1 MSASSSF
8 NPPKWRI
15 IAAFLAVYIVWGSS
29 YLGIRVAM
37 ETLPPFLVSGLRMM
51 SAGLL
56 LYAIARRTGASRP
69 TLVHWRSGI
78 ILGFLMFFVANGCI
92 MIGQKTVTSGMA
104 ATLYATVPLWFALL
118 GWLWLGEKRPSSQG
132 IVGLILGL
140 VGIAFL
146 VGTGGS
152 NSSTGID
159 PFGALMILISAGSWA
174 VGSLLS
180 RRVTL
185 PESPF
190 LGAAMNLFSGGV
202 MLMTLSL
209 VTGEWMQVDWAAV
222 SVRSVAAVMYL
233 AIGSSV
239 IAFGSYM
246 WLLTQVSP
254 SRLGTYAY
262 INPVIAVFLGWIL
275 VGETLTART
284 LVAAGVIIGAV
295 FLITTAGSKQT
306 DGVVNRPLARS
317 IGATLK
323 SYALRLVSGLMAL

>member
-15 IAAFLAVYIVWGSS
+15 IAAFLAVYLVWGSS

-37 ETLPPFLVSGLRMM
+37 ETLPPFLISGLRMT

-132 IVGLILGL
+132 IAGLVLGL
-140 VGIAFL
+140 VGIALL

-152 NSSTGID
+152 DSSTGID
-159 PFGALMILISAGSWA
+159 PFGAFMILISAGSWA

-180 RRVTL
+180 RRIAL
-185 PESPF
+185 PDSPF

-202 MLMTLSL
+202 MLMVLSL
-209 VTGEWMQVDWAAV
+209 LTGEWTQVDWAAV
-222 SVRSVAAVMYL
+222 SVRSVAAVVYL

-246 WLLTQVSP
+246 WLLANVSP

-262 INPVIAVFLGWIL
+262 VNPVIAVFLGWIL
-275 VGETLTART
+275 VGEPLTGRT
-284 LVAAGVIIGAV
+284 LIAAAVIIGAV
-295 FLITTAGSKQT
+295 FLITTAGSKEA
-306 DGVVNRPLARS
+306 GKRPFVRTV
-317 IGATLK
+317 GATLK
-323 SYALRLVSGLMAL
+323 SVVLRLVSGLIVI